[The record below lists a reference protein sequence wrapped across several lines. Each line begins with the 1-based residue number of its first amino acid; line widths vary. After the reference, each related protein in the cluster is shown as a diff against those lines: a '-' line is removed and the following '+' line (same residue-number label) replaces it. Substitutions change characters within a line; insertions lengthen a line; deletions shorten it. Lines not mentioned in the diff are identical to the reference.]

1 MITIATE
8 LGSVALKEMWDNY
21 REGVGPQGP
30 YVDKSYLL
38 EDYSKRQAVLNAM
51 RGVITLSGSST
62 LSVPPHECPDSTNLH
77 CVDAWS
83 EPQGEIDDKAGGR
96 PRFNQA
102 IIRARY
108 GVIPYT
114 PLATLDPNGANSFP
128 NDVSPNQPYTY
139 ALCRMRVSS
148 EIVRVPGS
156 AYTFASA
163 PNLPVDTAV
172 GISVGVADL
181 VFTRKFVPK
190 LPMELILSKIN
201 GINSNTM
208 FGQPVGTIMFRGA
221 DTEEEYTSN
230 GGKTQQLVLYFKWR
244 EHDWNR
250 QHRPDENSWD
260 KIEDSTGSNP
270 YTYRDLRPLLTALA

>member
-1 MITIATE
+1 MITLSTE
-8 LGSVALKEMWDNY
+8 LGSVTLKEMWDGY

-30 YVDKSYLL
+30 YVDKAYLL
-38 EDYSKRQAVLNAM
+38 EDYSKRQAVINAM

-62 LSVPPHECPDSTNLH
+62 LAVPPHECPDSTNLH

-83 EPQGEIDDKAGGR
+83 EPQGEIDDRGGGR

-128 NDVSPNQPYTY
+128 NDASPNQPYTY
-139 ALCRMRVSS
+139 ALCRMRIAS

-156 AYTFASA
+156 VFKF
-163 PNLPVDTAV
+163 DTAPQHPWDTAGGV
-172 GISVGVADL
+172 SVGVADL

-190 LPMELILSKIN
+190 LPTELILSKIN
-201 GINSNTM
+201 KLNSTTM
-208 FGQPVGTIMFRGA
+208 FGQPMGTIQFRGA

-230 GGKTQQLVLYFKWR
+230 GGKTQQLALMFKWR
-244 EHDWNR
+244 EYDHNR
-250 QHRPDENSWD
+250 FLRPDTRLFD
-260 KIEDSTGSNP
+260 LVKDSSGSTP
-270 YTYRDLRPLLTALA
+270 YEYADLKPLLTAVS